1 MNLLKCF
8 LPVVLLLLPQVAKPQ
23 ASLKGDGALLR
34 ALDTITGRV
43 EDLEI
48 EFGKSKIFKN
58 FRITLEDR
66 RYLSENPVKYSF
78 AYVTITDHED
88 ESVLF
93 SAWMISQSPA
103 LSAVEHP
110 RFDFWLIRCTTLSP
124 DASNGIE
131 EN

>member
-1 MNLLKCF
+1 MK
-8 LPVVLLLLPQVAKPQ
+8 
-23 ASLKGDGALLR
+23 

-48 EFGKSKIFKN
+48 KAGETVN
-58 FRITLEDR
+58 FENLVITLEDC
-66 RYLSENPVKYSF
+66 RYLSENPVKFSYAF
-78 AYVTITDHED
+78 VTISDQREQSD
-88 ESVLF
+88 LF

-110 RFDFWLIRCTTLSP
+110 RFDFWLIRCMTLSP
-124 DASNGIE
+124 DTSTGKD